1 MQKMAA
7 IIVKELKTIAR
18 DPVGLVMLFVLPA
31 FFIVT
36 LSVALQ
42 GAFSSVNG
50 EERLDVLVVN
60 EDEGDMGARVVEALE
75 KTDVFRIVETV
86 DGEKASR
93 EVATREINLGNYRLA
108 IVIPNKASD
117 AVAFDEDRT
126 IDVLVEPVLS
136 AEFAYTIES
145 AVQNIVFASIVGSLL
160 ERNHVT
166 EETYKEKLRQVT
178 RRLRPKEEKQS
189 SDVDEFDD
197 DYFTQSTNYTAQ
209 RGLRVEQTYVSSGD
223 VGAKPNAVQ
232 QSVPGWTI
240 FALFWIAQVLAI
252 NIVGER
258 MTGAYKRVLVS
269 PTSRTQYVVGKT
281 IPYLVVNLVQAVFMF
296 GIGVFVLPLLGCL
309 EIDLGNL
316 PALALMTVAISFVA
330 SGFGILMA
338 SVSKNDSFVASISA
352 ALLIIMCVIGGI
364 MVPKFIMPASMQKM
378 SLYVPQGWA
387 MDGYQNIIVKGY
399 GVVDVLPCVGMLA
412 LFGLGF
418 FTIGLVMMKRIE
430 KTA

>member
-1 MQKMAA
+1 MSKVIA

-18 DPVGLVMLFVLPA
+18 DPVGLVMLFILPA

-42 GAFSSVNG
+42 GAFSSGNSG
-50 EERLDVLVVN
+50 ERLDVLVVN
-60 EDEGDMGARVVEALE
+60 EDEGEIGSRVVEALE
-75 KTDVFRIVETV
+75 KTDVLRIVEKIG
-86 DGEKASR
+86 GEKVTR
-93 EVATREINLGNYRLA
+93 KVAIREINLGRYRLA

-117 AVAFDEDRT
+117 AVTFDENRN
-126 IDVLVEPVLS
+126 IEVLVEPVLS
-136 AEFAYTIES
+136 TEFAFTIKS
-145 AVQNIVFASIVGSLL
+145 AVQNIAFVSIVSGLL
-160 ERNHVT
+160 ERNHIT
-166 EETYKEKLRQVT
+166 EEVYKDKLRQIT
-178 RRLRPKEEKQS
+178 SRLRLKEDKQS

-197 DYFTQSTNYTAQ
+197 DYFTQSTNYVAR
-209 RGLRVEQTYVSSGD
+209 RGLRVEQTYVSSGE
-223 VGAKPNAVQ
+223 ARATPNAVQ

-240 FALFWIAQVLAI
+240 FALFWIAQLLAI

-258 MTGAYKRVLVS
+258 MTGAYKRILVS
-269 PTSRTQYVVGKT
+269 PTTRTQYIVGKT
-281 IPYLVVNLVQAVFMF
+281 IPYLVVNLIQAVFMF

-309 EIDLGNL
+309 EIELGNL
-316 PALALMTVAISFVA
+316 PALAFMTVAISFVA

-338 SVSKNDSFVASISA
+338 SVSKSDSFVATISA

-364 MVPKFIMPASMQKM
+364 MVPKFIMPEFMQKM

-387 MDGYQNIIVKGY
+387 MDGYQNIIVKGH
-399 GVVDVLPCVGMLA
+399 GVVDVLPCVGVLV

-418 FTIGLVMMKRIE
+418 FAVGLVIMKRIE